1 MVINVLESLTRLKPT
16 CYHESYRG
24 RSQDRRS
31 NSEHLV
37 EDVNPWDGLVSL
49 HCLWTTKI
57 HNHKRVSMA
66 VEVFV
71 GFIAYKH
78 NQETIKL
85 RMKNFLFF
93 FLNVLSKKQDG
104 YRMKPCYY

>member
-1 MVINVLESLTRLKPT
+1 
-16 CYHESYRG
+16 
-24 RSQDRRS
+24 
-31 NSEHLV
+31 
-37 EDVNPWDGLVSL
+37 
-49 HCLWTTKI
+49 
-57 HNHKRVSMA
+57 MA

-93 FLNVLSKKQDG
+93 LKNVLSKKQDG

>member
-1 MVINVLESLTRLKPT
+1 
-16 CYHESYRG
+16 
-24 RSQDRRS
+24 
-31 NSEHLV
+31 
-37 EDVNPWDGLVSL
+37 
-49 HCLWTTKI
+49 
-57 HNHKRVSMA
+57 MA

-78 NQETIKL
+78 DQETIKL
-85 RMKNFLFF
+85 RMKNFLS

>member
-71 GFIAYKH
+71 GFIAYKQPGNH
-78 NQETIKL
+78 QT
-85 RMKNFLFF
+85 KNEKFSLFF
-93 FLNVLSKKQDG
+93 KNVLSKKQDG